1 MLKYPSYPKQS
12 IIQINSYQNA
22 NEIFHITRKKI
33 IKFVWKHKR
42 YWIAKAILRKK
53 NKAGGKIILQNHNNQ
68 NTYGTSIETNA

>member
-12 IIQINSYQNA
+12 IIQINSSQNA

-33 IKFVWKHKR
+33 LKFVWKHKR
-42 YWIAKAILRKK
+42 YQIAKAILRK